1 MGADGAPL
9 VGVDVPIIPGI
20 MPIQN
25 YASFRRLVNLCKCP
39 VPRGI
44 IDDLDPIKVRPF
56 LASAII
62 PRRLTSRQS
71 DDAAVK
77 RYGITLATSMIQ
89 KILDAGL
96 PQVHGVHF
104 CTLNLEKSVRTIM
117 DNLGWTSTPR
127 PLPAAAAA
135 AEHPHHRDLVI
146 EQNGTMAPATAELAT
161 SPSRQVKELSI
172 SPSDAAQMA
181 QVGFKHRQLHQLG
194 QAGVGPG
201 GGEEAGP
208 HQVQPG
214 GGVVEDWDEYP
225 NGRFTD
231 VRSPAY
237 GEIDGYGNGLKVTVR
252 VFFLGGGGA
261 SYIGGTDLKRL
272 TARTST
278 QGLGCARRRRIPLG
292 ALHVLPSIR
301 ALDTHHALLRPAHLS
316 GIPDDLALPH
326 PPQLA
331 PTPDVD
337 RRLATGRRWRTE
349 R

>member
-1 MGADGAPL
+1 MTL
-9 VGVDVPIIPGI
+9 SLGVDVPIIPGI

-39 VPRGI
+39 VPREI
-44 IDDLDPIKVRPF
+44 IDDLDPIKVSP
-56 LASAII
+56 S
-62 PRRLTSRQS
+62 PSSDESPPLTSRQS

-77 RYGITLATSMIQ
+77 RYGITLATTMIQ
-89 KILDAGL
+89 KILDARL

-117 DNLGWTSTPR
+117 DNLGWTSTHRSVP
-127 PLPAAAAA
+127 PTDPS
-135 AEHPHHRDLVI
+135 AEHHHRNLVI

-181 QVGFKHRQLHQLG
+181 QVGFKHRQMHQLG
-194 QAGVGPG
+194 EAGTGQ
-201 GGEEAGP
+201 EAGP

-252 VFFLGGGGA
+252 LFRVTSCGMAL
-261 SYIGGTDLKRL
+261 TRL

-278 QGLGCARRRRIPLG
+278 QGLGRARRRRVPLG
-292 ALHVLPSIR
+292 ALHVLPPIR
-301 ALDTHHALLRPAHLS
+301 PFNTHHALLRPAHLS
-316 GIPDDLALPH
+316 GIPNDPALPH
-326 PPQLA
+326 PPQLG

-337 RRLATGRRWRTE
+337 RRLATRRRWRAE